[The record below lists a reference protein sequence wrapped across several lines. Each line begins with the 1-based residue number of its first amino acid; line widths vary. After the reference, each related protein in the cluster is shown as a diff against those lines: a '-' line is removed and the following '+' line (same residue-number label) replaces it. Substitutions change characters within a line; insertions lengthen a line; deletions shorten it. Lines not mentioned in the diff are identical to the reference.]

1 MTASL
6 LARLLPIARALA
18 FVLLALVLCGLVF
31 ELAGYPAPL
40 MFRSIAEGAVL
51 NPHAWEHSLRW
62 ALPLF
67 ITASGVVLSFRC
79 GYFNVGAQGQFY
91 MGAIAA
97 TFVADGMH
105 GGPAVLALPLAFAAG
120 IGAGAL
126 WALWPGLLRVRSGTD
141 EVITTLMGNFIAGL
155 VLVWVSSGPLKDPSG
170 TGQVM
175 ASRPVDAA
183 FRLSTSAGL
192 SPAIVGF
199 ALLVGIGMWVLV
211 NRTAFGVLSSLAG
224 RNPIMVVWQG
234 ARLSRL
240 GLAGFVIGGGLA
252 GLAGTIEVL
261 GPNGRLVSGFLPTH
275 GFTAILIAL
284 VAGLSIA
291 GTAVASLFF
300 GGLAAA
306 GLYLPVLVG
315 LPAAAID
322 IINAAIALFI
332 TARIGP
338 GMAWRLRLARRRS
351 PAADDRAAAGK
362 RAA

>member
-1 MTASL
+1 MTDRL
-6 LARLLPIARALA
+6 LAVGRALA
-18 FVLLALVLCGLVF
+18 FVLLALVLCGIIF
-31 ELAGYPAPL
+31 EFAGYSAWE
-40 MFRSIAEGAVL
+40 MFRSIAEGAFL
-51 NPHAWEHSLRW
+51 NPNSWQHSLRW

-67 ITASGVVLSFRC
+67 ITATGVVIAFRC

-91 MGAIAA
+91 MGAIGA
-97 TFVADGMH
+97 TFVVDFMNGA
-105 GGPAVLALPLAFAAG
+105 PAVIVIPLTFLAG
-120 IGAGAL
+120 IVCGGL
-126 WALWPGLLRVRSGTD
+126 WALWPGLLRIRSGTD

-155 VLVWVSSGPLKDPSG
+155 LLLYFTSGILKDPSG

-175 ASRPVDAA
+175 ASRPVGAA
-183 FRLSTSAGL
+183 YRLSTTTGL
-192 SPAIVGF
+192 SPSIVIIAI
-199 ALLVGIGMWVLV
+199 LVGVGMWVLV

-224 RNPIMVVWQG
+224 RNPIMIVWQG

-240 GLAGFVIGGGLA
+240 GLVGFVLSGALA

-284 VAGLSIA
+284 VAGLSIT
-291 GTAVASLFF
+291 GTAIVSLFF

-306 GLYLPVLVG
+306 GLYLPVLAG

-332 TARIGP
+332 TARTWP
-338 GMAWRLRLARRRS
+338 GVKKLFARRS
-351 PAADDRAAAGK
+351 AASGGAS
-362 RAA
+362 

>member
-1 MTASL
+1 MKG
-6 LARLLPIARALA
+6 RLVAVLRALG
-18 FVLLALVLCGLVF
+18 FVLLALVLCGIIF
-31 ELAGYPAPL
+31 EFAGRSASSSGNPYSAML
-40 MFRSIAEGAVL
+40 MFQSIAEGAFL
-51 NPHAWEHSLRW
+51 NPGAAAHSLRW

-67 ITASGVVLSFRC
+67 ITATGVAISFRC

-91 MGAIAA
+91 VGAIAA
-97 TFVADGMH
+97 TFVADRLNGA
-105 GGPAVLALPLAFAAG
+105 PAVLLVPLAFVAG
-120 IGAGAL
+120 ILGGAA
-126 WALWPGLLRVRSGTD
+126 WAAWPGVLRVRSGTD

-155 VLVWVSSGPLKDPSG
+155 LLVYVTSGILKDPSG

-175 ASRPVDAA
+175 ASRPVADAY
-183 FRLSTSAGL
+183 RISTSAGL
-192 SPAIVGF
+192 SPAIV
-199 ALLVGIGMWVLV
+199 AIAAAVGVGMWVLV

-240 GLAGFVIGGGLA
+240 GLAGFILSGALA

-284 VAGLSIA
+284 VASLSIT
-291 GTAVASLFF
+291 GTAVVSLFF

-306 GLYLPVLVG
+306 GLYLPVLAG

-332 TARIGP
+332 TARTWP
-338 GMAWRLRLARRRS
+338 GLDRRLKR
-351 PAADDRAAAGK
+351 RAAAAGSG
-362 RAA
+362 

>member
-1 MTASL
+1 MLT
-6 LARLLPIARALA
+6 RLLVIGRALG
-18 FVLLALVLCGLVF
+18 FVLLALVLCGLLF
-31 ELAGYPAPL
+31 ELAGYSAPL
-40 MFRSIAEGAVL
+40 MFQSIADGAFL
-51 NPHAWEHSLRW
+51 NPNAWQHSLRW

-67 ITASGVVLSFRC
+67 ITACGVVLSFRC

-97 TFVADGMH
+97 TFVADTLR
-105 GGPAVLALPLAFAAG
+105 GGPAALVLPLAFAAG
-120 IGAGAL
+120 IAAGAL

-155 VLVWVSSGPLKDPSG
+155 VLIWVSSGPLKDPSG

-175 ASRPVDAA
+175 ASRPIAA
-183 FRLSTSAGL
+183 AYRLSTSAGL
-192 SPAIVGF
+192 SPSIVGF
-199 ALLVGIGMWVLV
+199 ALVVGIGMWVLV

-284 VAGLSIA
+284 VAGLSIT
-291 GTAVASLFF
+291 GTAVAALFF

-332 TARIGP
+332 TAKVGP
-338 GMAWRLRLARRRS
+338 GAWLMRLRR
-351 PAADDRAAAGK
+351 RAAPAGA
-362 RAA
+362 RPVETGQAAR